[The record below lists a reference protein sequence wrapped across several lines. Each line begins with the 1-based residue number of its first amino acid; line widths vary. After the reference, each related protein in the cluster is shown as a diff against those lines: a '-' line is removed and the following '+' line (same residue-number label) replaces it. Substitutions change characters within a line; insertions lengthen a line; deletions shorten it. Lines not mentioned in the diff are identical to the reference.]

1 MKKFFFAVISV
12 TIALFLLFNV
22 FVTSPGIISYGDN
35 AFLFNKSYLSSWS
48 PYFSNGIPRDS
59 VVWQYGFMTVFTNIF
74 LSVGLNY
81 SVVSKIIFFT
91 PIIISAVLFLMLIY
105 MFTKSKFLSF
115 LGMSFFLLSGITIEY
130 LLYYPV
136 PYFWSVVSITL
147 LLFFL
152 FNIYERLELKWLDIC
167 IIGIISIFNFHPFF
181 QFVYLL
187 VLMCFCILF
196 LLSRFSLNNVVKII
210 TMFLLT
216 AIVNLYW
223 ILPLVAGIFSGNSS
237 PEVVYGSGNLEA
249 VSSAYLSTS
258 SIRNIIMGITYPIS
272 YSIKILKNP
281 FIALFSFGF
290 YLIFLV
296 ALVSHHKEEKVSKL
310 IIAVFLLFLGLSFW
324 PTNILLKDVFDILWG
339 EVSVFRF
346 FRSFNRFSIVL
357 FPLMILSV
365 AFFYNKIKNKTIVN
379 IILLV
384 IALLLLIGRSNVI
397 TGDLGGYVS
406 VYEMPEYYIE
416 LNRYL
421 EQAGGKDL
429 RIITCP
435 KVDYEAYTWNK
446 NNSYKE
452 FPQIYYLAELYL
464 NGTVLQSKAATHL
477 FRSNNFYK
485 KIFNP
490 EYCTNAEELIHDLE
504 KIDID
509 YVLLNKDL
517 IDLDGDIVS
526 FEKYKRCLENVNF
539 ELVMSN
545 EYFEFY
551 KVIYDKKHE
560 SNYLIKEV
568 YPFCYEVNFDFNG
581 EEQSEL
587 IFPQNYNS
595 GWKIYLDNN
604 EGWEYLKYNA
614 VPFYEEEAYA
624 EHIDNEPGNKWV
636 LRRSD
641 FNEDKLNLYLYYY
654 PQIYVVIGSAVS
666 LVSVLILVFSIV
678 VLLIKDTRKKEKI
691 TSVK

>member
-1 MKKFFFAVISV
+1 
-12 TIALFLLFNV
+12 
-22 FVTSPGIISYGDN
+22 
-35 AFLFNKSYLSSWS
+35 
-48 PYFSNGIPRDS
+48 
-59 VVWQYGFMTVFTNIF
+59 MTVFTNIF

-136 PYFWSVVSITL
+136 PYFWSVFSITL
-147 LLFFL
+147 LLFLL

-196 LLSRFSLNNVVKII
+196 LLSRLSLKNVVKII

-429 RIITCP
+429 RIITYP